1 MMTLLKLPDGKQEYI
16 SDLDNT
22 IDLSR
27 EYMGSEY
34 TNELR
39 EKINDRIIEVE
50 VMYNEEIE
58 NLNEEVDYQANILLS
73 IRSDLEKISDN
84 IDKLDMLD
92 VQDIIDDILK
102 AI

>member
-16 SDLDNT
+16 SDLDSI

-27 EYMGSEY
+27 EYIGSEY

-50 VMYNEEIE
+50 DMYNEEIE
-58 NLNEEVDYQANILLS
+58 NLNNEVDYQANILLS

-84 IDKLDMLD
+84 IDKLDTLD

-102 AI
+102 MI

>member
-16 SDLDNT
+16 SDLDST

-27 EYMGSEY
+27 EYIGSEY

-39 EKINDRIIEVE
+39 EKINDRIIAVE
-50 VMYNEEIE
+50 DMYNEEIE
-58 NLNEEVDYQANILLS
+58 NLNNAVDYQANILLS
-73 IRSDLEKISDN
+73 IRIDLEKISDN

-102 AI
+102 VI

>member
-1 MMTLLKLPDGKQEYI
+1 MMTLIKLPDGKQEYI
-16 SDLDNT
+16 SDLDST

-27 EYMGSEY
+27 EYIGSEY

-39 EKINDRIIEVE
+39 EKINDRIVEVE
-50 VMYNEEIE
+50 DMYNEEIE
-58 NLNEEVDYQANILLS
+58 NLNNEVDYQANIILS
-73 IRSDLEKISDN
+73 IRIDLEKISDN

-102 AI
+102 MI

>member
-16 SDLDNT
+16 SDLDST

-27 EYMGSEY
+27 EYIGSEY

-58 NLNEEVDYQANILLS
+58 NLIIEEENADTQKHEYSAMSSVTQD
-73 IRSDLEKISDN
+73 D
-84 IDKLDMLD
+84 DMIP
-92 VQDIIDDILK
+92 VTINKQ
-102 AI
+102 

>member
-1 MMTLLKLPDGKQEYI
+1 MMTLIKLPDGKQEYI
-16 SDLDNT
+16 SDLDST

-27 EYMGSEY
+27 EYIGSEY
-34 TNELR
+34 ANELR

-58 NLNEEVDYQANILLS
+58 NLNNEVDYQANIILS

-92 VQDIIDDILK
+92 VQDIIDNILNV
-102 AI
+102 I

>member
-16 SDLDNT
+16 SDLDST

-27 EYMGSEY
+27 EYIGSEY

-50 VMYNEEIE
+50 DMYNEEIE
-58 NLNEEVDYQANILLS
+58 NLNNEVDYQANILLS

>member
-16 SDLDNT
+16 SDLDST

-27 EYMGSEY
+27 EYIGSEY

-50 VMYNEEIE
+50 DMYNEEIE
-58 NLNEEVDYQANILLS
+58 NLNNEVDYQANIILS
-73 IRSDLEKISDN
+73 IRIDLEKISDN
-84 IDKLDMLD
+84 IDKLDILD

-102 AI
+102 MI

>member
-1 MMTLLKLPDGKQEYI
+1 MMTLIKLPDGKQEYI
-16 SDLDNT
+16 SDLDST

-27 EYMGSEY
+27 EYIGSEY

-39 EKINDRIIEVE
+39 EKINDRIVEVE
-50 VMYNEEIE
+50 DMYNEEIE
-58 NLNEEVDYQANILLS
+58 NLNNEVEYQDNILLS

-84 IDKLDMLD
+84 IDRLDILD

-102 AI
+102 MI

>member
-16 SDLDNT
+16 SDLDST

-27 EYMGSEY
+27 EYIGSEY

-50 VMYNEEIE
+50 DMYNEEIE
-58 NLNEEVDYQANILLS
+58 NLNNEVDYQADIILS
-73 IRSDLEKISDN
+73 IRIDLEKISDN
-84 IDKLDMLD
+84 IDKLGMLD
-92 VQDIIDDILK
+92 VQDIIDDILN
-102 AI
+102 II

>member
-1 MMTLLKLPDGKQEYI
+1 MMTLIKLPDGKQEYI
-16 SDLDNT
+16 SDLDST

-27 EYMGSEY
+27 EYIGSEY

-50 VMYNEEIE
+50 DMYNEEIE
-58 NLNEEVDYQANILLS
+58 NLNNEVDYQANILLS

-102 AI
+102 MI

>member
-16 SDLDNT
+16 SDLDST

-27 EYMGSEY
+27 EYIGSEY

>member
-1 MMTLLKLPDGKQEYI
+1 MMTLIKLPDGKQEYI
-16 SDLDNT
+16 SDLDSI

-27 EYMGSEY
+27 EYIGSEY

-50 VMYNEEIE
+50 DMYNEEIE
-58 NLNEEVDYQANILLS
+58 NLNNEVDYQANILLS
-73 IRSDLEKISDN
+73 IRCDLEKISDN
-84 IDKLDMLD
+84 IDKLDILD

-102 AI
+102 MI

>member
-16 SDLDNT
+16 SDLDST

-27 EYMGSEY
+27 EYIGSEY

-39 EKINDRIIEVE
+39 ERINDRIIEVE
-50 VMYNEEIE
+50 DMYNEEIE
-58 NLNEEVDYQANILLS
+58 NLNNEVDYQANIILS

-84 IDKLDMLD
+84 IDKLGMLD
-92 VQDIIDDILK
+92 VQDIIDDILN
-102 AI
+102 II

>member
-1 MMTLLKLPDGKQEYI
+1 MMTLIKLPDGKQEYI
-16 SDLDNT
+16 SDLDST

-27 EYMGSEY
+27 EYIGSEY

-50 VMYNEEIE
+50 DMYNEEIE
-58 NLNEEVDYQANILLS
+58 NLNNEVDYQADIILS
-73 IRSDLEKISDN
+73 IRIDLEKISDN

-102 AI
+102 MI

>member
-1 MMTLLKLPDGKQEYI
+1 MMTLIKLPDGKQEYI
-16 SDLDNT
+16 SDLDSI

-27 EYMGSEY
+27 EYIGSEY

-39 EKINDRIIEVE
+39 EKINDRIVEVE
-50 VMYNEEIE
+50 DMYNEEIE
-58 NLNEEVDYQANILLS
+58 NLNNEVDYQANIILS
-73 IRSDLEKISDN
+73 IRIDLEKISDN

-102 AI
+102 MI

>member
-1 MMTLLKLPDGKQEYI
+1 MMTLIKLPDGKQEYI
-16 SDLDNT
+16 SDLDST

-27 EYMGSEY
+27 EYIGSEY

-50 VMYNEEIE
+50 DMYNEEIE
-58 NLNEEVDYQANILLS
+58 NLNNEVDYQANIILS
-73 IRSDLEKISDN
+73 IRIDLEKISDN

-102 AI
+102 MI

>member
-1 MMTLLKLPDGKQEYI
+1 MMTLIKLPDGKQEYI
-16 SDLDNT
+16 SDLDST

-27 EYMGSEY
+27 EYIDSEY

-50 VMYNEEIE
+50 DMYNEEIE
-58 NLNEEVDYQANILLS
+58 NLNNEVDYQANIILS
-73 IRSDLEKISDN
+73 IRRDLEKISDN

-102 AI
+102 MI

>member
-16 SDLDNT
+16 SDLDSI

-27 EYMGSEY
+27 EYIGSEY

-50 VMYNEEIE
+50 DMYNEEIE
-58 NLNEEVDYQANILLS
+58 NLNNEVDYQANILLS
-73 IRSDLEKISDN
+73 IRIDLEKISDN

-102 AI
+102 MI

>member
-16 SDLDNT
+16 SDLDSI

-27 EYMGSEY
+27 EYIGSEY

-50 VMYNEEIE
+50 AMYNEEIE

-92 VQDIIDDILK
+92 VQYIIDDILK
-102 AI
+102 MI

>member
-1 MMTLLKLPDGKQEYI
+1 MMTLIKLPDGKQEYI
-16 SDLDNT
+16 SDLDST

-27 EYMGSEY
+27 EYIGSEY
-34 TNELR
+34 VNELR

-50 VMYNEEIE
+50 DMYNEEIE
-58 NLNEEVDYQANILLS
+58 NLNNEVDYQANILLS

-102 AI
+102 MI